1 MLLWGYSAFWGL
13 KLALKHVDYQVNP
26 SPFNVCEGF
35 VDFPS
40 WAPLDK
46 WVPWLF
52 FPDGDCS
59 EISWQFLGFSMPQWL
74 VAIFAAYLLVF
85 VVVNVLAHWRRGTAT
100 PLGLVAAFSNNV
112 LVGIPLIASL
122 MGNDGL
128 LYVFAI
134 LVFHSL
140 TLFSLHSFYAA
151 FGSQERVDG
160 RALLKNLANP
170 MIIGLGL
177 GALLNLSGLQ
187 LPDSLWRAITWLGQ
201 AALPCA
207 LIVLGASLS
216 RYRLRPTGEAWG
228 VALAKLLLF
237 PALVWWLS
245 GQLPGLNETARSVLV
260 LLAACPSGVNVMA
273 FARNAEDSRSVSA
286 AISLSTLLAAVS
298 LPLWMLLVGF

>member
-1 MLLWGYSAFWGL
+1 MLAAQAILPIFALIVLGYVLGWRQWLTTESAAGLATITFKLFMPTLLFAGIAKASLAEGLSPMLL
-13 KLALKHVDYQVNP
+13 LAYYLPV
-26 SPFNVCEGF
+26 
-35 VDFPS
+35 
-40 WAPLDK
+40 
-46 WVPWLF
+46 
-52 FPDGDCS
+52 
-59 EISWQFLGFSMPQWL
+59 
-74 VAIFAAYLLVF
+74 LLVF

-140 TLFSLHSFYAA
+140 TLFSLHSFYTA

-177 GALLNLSGLQ
+177 GALLNVSA
-187 LPDSLWRAITWLGQ
+187 LPVPESLWRAITWLGQ

-228 VALAKLLLF
+228 VALAKLVLF

-273 FARNAEDSRSVSA
+273 FARSAEDSL
-286 AISLSTLLAAVS
+286 SLIHI
-298 LPLWMLLVGF
+298 